1 MNSTRHGPHPR
12 SRFSIFGH
20 PIHAMLVP
28 VPITCFVGALFTDIV
43 YTQIPD
49 IMWANFSAWLLA
61 IGMAFAVAAAIA
73 GAIDFTGDKRI
84 RSLKVAWP
92 HAIGNSIVLVLALF
106 NNFVHSRD
114 GWTSV
119 LPTGITL
126 SALTVIVMIVTVW
139 LGRHMVYRHGV
150 GVSA

>member
-1 MNSTRHGPHPR
+1 MSTHQHGPHPR
-12 SRFSIFGH
+12 ARFSIFGH

-28 VPITCFVGALFTDIV
+28 VPIACFTGALFTDIV
-43 YTQIPD
+43 YTRNSD

-61 IGMAFAVAAAIA
+61 IGMVFAVAAAIA
-73 GAIDFTGDKRI
+73 GAIDFTGDRRI
-84 RSLKVAWP
+84 RSLAAAWP
-92 HAIGNSIVLVLALF
+92 HAIGNAVVLVLALF

-119 LPTGITL
+119 VPAGITL
-126 SALTVIVMIVTVW
+126 SALTVLVMLVTVW
-139 LGRHMVYRHGV
+139 LGRHMVYRRGV